1 MGFIKALFVR
11 LLLFL
16 DKDISIMLANTTRLF
31 PLWAALF
38 SVIAYFF
45 PSMFV
50 WIKPGINY
58 LLMLV
63 MFTMGITLRLNDFR
77 RVLIN
82 PAPVAAG
89 ICIHYTIMPLAALGL
104 SWLLNMPPDL
114 AAGMVLVGA
123 VASGTAS
130 NVMTYLARGD
140 LALSVTLSAISTLV
154 GVVATPILTYL
165 YVDTSIDVPIK
176 SMLVDILK
184 IVILPIALGL
194 IINHSLPA
202 AVKKVE
208 PYLPLSSMICILAI
222 LACVVAL
229 SHKSIASMGLIVAAG
244 VFLHNSIGL
253 LAGYWGGKLLGF
265 NEKVCRTL
273 SIEVG
278 MQNSGLAAILA
289 TTYFSPL
296 AALPGALFS
305 IWHNISGSLLAGYW
319 RDKPLKDGSGDEPK

>member
-1 MGFIKALFVR
+1 
-11 LLLFL
+11 
-16 DKDISIMLANTTRLF
+16 MLAKTTRLF

-38 SVIAYFF
+38 AVLAYFI
-45 PSMFV
+45 PSLFN

-63 MFTMGITLRLNDFR
+63 MFTMGITLRFNDFR
-77 RVLIN
+77 RVLIR

-89 ICIHYTIMPLAALGL
+89 ICIHYTIMPLAAFLLAKLLG
-104 SWLLNMPPDL
+104 MPADL

-140 LALSVTLSAISTLV
+140 LAVSITLSAISTLV
-154 GVVATPILTYL
+154 GVVATPFLTYL
-165 YVDTSIDVPIK
+165 YVDTSIVVPVK

-184 IVILPIALGL
+184 IVILPIGLGL
-194 IINHSLPA
+194 FVNHMFGGF
-202 AVKKVE
+202 VKKVE

-222 LACVVAL
+222 LACVVSL
-229 SHKSIASMGLIVAAG
+229 SHSSITSMGMLVIVG

-265 NEKVCRTL
+265 DEKICRTL
-273 SIEVG
+273 SLEVG

-289 TTYFSPL
+289 TTYFTPL

-319 RDKPLKDGSGDEPK
+319 RDKPFKDNSEEEVKPKELAS

>member
-1 MGFIKALFVR
+1 
-11 LLLFL
+11 
-16 DKDISIMLANTTRLF
+16 MLAKTTRLF

-38 SVIAYFF
+38 SVIAYFS
-45 PSMFV
+45 PSLFT
-50 WIKPGINY
+50 WIAPGINY

-63 MFTMGITLRLNDFR
+63 MFTMGITLRFNDFR
-77 RVLIN
+77 RVMIN

-89 ICIHYTIMPLAALGL
+89 ICIHYTVMPLAAFVLA
-104 SWLLNMPPDL
+104 WLLDMPADL

-140 LALSVTLSAISTLV
+140 LALSITLSAISTLV
-154 GVVATPILTYL
+154 GVIATPLLTYL
-165 YVDTSIDVPIK
+165 YVDTSIDVPVK
-176 SMLVDILK
+176 NMLVDILK

-194 IINHSLPA
+194 VINHSCSGM
-202 AVKKVE
+202 VKRVE
-208 PYLPLSSMICILAI
+208 PYLPLCSMICILAI
-222 LACVVAL
+222 LACVVSL
-229 SHKSIASMGLIVAAG
+229 SQGSIASMGPIVVVG
-244 VFLHNSIGL
+244 VLLHNSIGL

-278 MQNSGLAAILA
+278 MQNSGLAAVLA
-289 TTYFSPL
+289 KTYFSPL

-305 IWHNISGSLLAGYW
+305 VWHNISGSLLAGYW
-319 RDKPLKDGSGDEPK
+319 SGKPFKDGSEDEK